1 MVEIEEIEDSDP
13 EEMDIDEYDD
23 HDPAPLRPA
32 IPRPAQPPATT
43 LVNPANIPMQAQ
55 NSLRTAPTTQTTPE
69 QNKERSKHWQCLYPV
84 YFDKNKSR
92 AEGRRVGKELAVANP
107 LARELAEAV
116 ASLEYNVVFEP
127 NKTHPKDWSNPG
139 RCRVLIKENG
149 KPVGST
155 IKNSTRMCYS
165 VRVNS
170 D

>member
-32 IPRPAQPPATT
+32 APRPAQPAATT
-43 LVNPANIPMQAQ
+43 LMNSANIPMQAQ
-55 NSLRTAPTTQTTPE
+55 NNGMRPAPTTKSTPE
-69 QNKERSKHWQCLYPV
+69 ENKERSKHWQCLYPV
-84 YFDKNKSR
+84 YFDKNKTR

-139 RCRVLIKENG
+139 RCRVLVKEDG
-149 KPVGST
+149 KAVSGR
-155 IKNSTRMCYS
+155 IKNSMW
-165 VRVNS
+165 
-170 D
+170 